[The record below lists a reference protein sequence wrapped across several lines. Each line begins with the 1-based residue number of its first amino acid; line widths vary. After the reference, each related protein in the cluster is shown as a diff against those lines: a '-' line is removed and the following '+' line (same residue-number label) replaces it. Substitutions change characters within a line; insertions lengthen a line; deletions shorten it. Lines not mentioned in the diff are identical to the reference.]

1 MKVQLTIVQGKPEGK
16 EFVLPVNPFV
26 IGRAEGCHLRSK
38 NETVSDQHCAI
49 LVKEDQVYVR
59 DLTKQDATRVNGE
72 PVKGEIKVKTD
83 DLLNV
88 GPLVFAIKLLDTAS
102 TETAPQPE
110 PVNDT
115 ASDPNQEDQDDGDV
129 DDWLTDDDDDDGL
142 EDMDALSD
150 TPDSEMTEENKS
162 SEDPDQDSEKAKEK
176 SGDEQAL
183 TAHAANDIL
192 RKYFTRE
199 E

>member
-1 MKVQLTIVQGKPEGK
+1 M
-16 EFVLPVNPFV
+16 
-26 IGRAEGCHLRSK
+26 
-38 NETVSDQHCAI
+38 
-49 LVKEDQVYVR
+49 
-59 DLTKQDATRVNGE
+59 
-72 PVKGEIKVKTD
+72 
-83 DLLNV
+83 LNV

-102 TETAPQPE
+102 TETAPA